1 MKLLDKNTNFNT
13 CWMENGTYKFYKV
26 DRFKDIYSIHAD
38 GEKDDTE
45 GCNLPYHMCS
55 KLISLEQF
63 EYSMACLKASI
74 NTHYKFVK
82 KDIKVYLSPMDE
94 YRVLI
99 EVITL
104 AGIKLYIPIIN
115 IPSYGSLV
123 HPECTETFR
132 KVFGPNNLE
141 VIEFFGN
148 YARNYID

>member
-1 MKLLDKNTNFNT
+1 
-13 CWMENGTYKFYKV
+13 MENGTYKFYKV
-26 DRFKDIYSIHAD
+26 DRFKDIYSIHAE

-45 GCNLPYHMCS
+45 GGSLPYHMCS
-55 KLISLEQF
+55 ELMSLEQF

-99 EVITL
+99 EVMTITGL
-104 AGIKLYIPIIN
+104 KLYIPIIN
-115 IPSYGSLV
+115 IPDYGSLV

-132 KVFGPNNLE
+132 KVFGPNDLE